1 MNKHFLKILRDNMP
15 ETFKSVT
22 GRLIRNEL
30 IKNREFIRYMKLLEE
45 REVLSPAKIEENQL
59 SKLKEILIY
68 SYKNVPYYQELFNS
82 IHFDPDKLTDF
93 RQIEI
98 IPFLTREIITDN
110 FDKLISKEKVK
121 HGYYTGTT
129 GGSSGLPLKFLLD
142 YDSVY
147 RETAFIYSY
156 RKKLGYKLDDRLI
169 TFRQVKYGDKL
180 WTSNPMHNE
189 IQFFPMKLSK
199 VTIADYAKKINDY
212 KPDYL
217 NGYLSSIWY
226 FARLL
231 EEHGISL
238 DFKLKGIFL
247 ISENIDFK
255 QRNFIEQ
262 YFKVKSSTFYGH
274 SERCV
279 IAEEILPY
287 RYRFDPYYGYTEK
300 IHIEGNNYSIAGTG
314 FLNRTMPLIRYK
326 TDDICSPDNQYYTIE
341 GKRSSTIGLYGTNNE
356 FLPSTAF
363 DLEDPVFR
371 NITRYQLIQ
380 NEKGK
385 ADLSIIVSRN
395 FNISELGD
403 IRKQINYQT
412 KGIIEIEVKIVDNL
426 ILTPRG
432 KYQMY
437 ISSIGKD

>member
-15 ETFKSVT
+15 ETLKSIS
-22 GRLIRNEL
+22 GRIIRNEL
-30 IKNREFIRYMKLLEE
+30 IRNQEFIRYMKLLEE
-45 REVLSPAKIEENQL
+45 RDGLDQAKIEENQL
-59 SKLKEILIY
+59 SQLKEILKY
-68 SYKNVPYYQELFNS
+68 AYYNVPYYQELFNT
-82 IHFDPDKLTDF
+82 IHFDPEKLTEF

-110 FDKLISKEKVK
+110 FDKLISKKKVK
-121 HGYYTGTT
+121 HGYYVGTT

-142 YDSVY
+142 FDSVY
-147 RETAFIYSY
+147 REAAFIYYY
-156 RKKLGYKLDDRLI
+156 RRKLGYNLDDRLI
-169 TFRQVKYGDKL
+169 TFRQVKFGDKL
-180 WTSNPMHNE
+180 WTSNPMYNE
-189 IQFFPMKLSK
+189 IHFFPMKLSK
-199 VTIADYAKKINDY
+199 ATIGDYAKKINEY

-226 FARLL
+226 FAKLL
-231 EEHGISL
+231 EEYGMSL

-247 ISENIDFK
+247 ISENLDTN
-255 QRNFIEQ
+255 QRNFIEHF
-262 YFKVKSSTFYGH
+262 FKVKSSTFYGH

-279 IAEEILPY
+279 IAEETIPG
-287 RYRFDPYYGYTEK
+287 RYRFDPYYGYTEQ
-300 IHIEGNNYSIAGTG
+300 IRIDDNNYSIVGTG

-326 TDDICSPDNQYYTIE
+326 TDDTCSRDDQYYSIG
-341 GKRSSTIGLYGTNNE
+341 GKRSSVIGLYGINNE

-371 NITRYQLIQ
+371 NIMQYQLIQ

-385 ADLSIIVSRN
+385 ADLLIIVN
-395 FNISELGD
+395 KIFNETDLVN

-412 KGIIEIEVKIVDNL
+412 KGIIKIEVKIVNNL

-437 ISSIGKD
+437 ISNLG